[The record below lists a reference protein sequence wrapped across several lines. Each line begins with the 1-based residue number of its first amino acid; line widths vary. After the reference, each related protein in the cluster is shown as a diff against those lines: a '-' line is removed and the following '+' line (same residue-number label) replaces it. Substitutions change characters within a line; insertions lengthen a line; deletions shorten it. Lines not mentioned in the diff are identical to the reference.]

1 MRILVIY
8 AHPVDTSY
16 VAAMRDAVLE
26 GLGTGNHDT
35 RILDLYAQNF
45 EPCLSAEEHRLY
57 LDETQNQ
64 NTIAEHIALIRW
76 AEGLVFVFPT
86 WWYGPPAILKGWLDR
101 TLAPGVAFMLDE
113 KGGDIRPGLT
123 HIRLIAGVTSCG
135 SSWWFAK
142 YVGEP
147 HRRILMRGIAALC
160 ARGVSKIWLAKF
172 NMDQAE
178 KPALARHLRKIEQ
191 RFAALR

>member
-16 VAAMRDAVLE
+16 VAALRDAVLK
-26 GLGTGNHDT
+26 GLGAHSHET
-35 RILDLYAQNF
+35 RVLDLYKQNF
-45 EPCLSAEEHRLY
+45 EPRLSAEEHRVY

-64 NTIAEHIALIRW
+64 NTVAEHIALIRW

-86 WWYGPPAILKGWLDR
+86 WWYGLPAILKGWLDR
-101 TLAPGVAFMLDE
+101 TLAPGVAFTLDE
-113 KGGDIRPGLT
+113 KGGNIRPGLT

-135 SSWWFAK
+135 SPWWFAK

-160 ARGVSKIWLAKF
+160 ARRTRKIWLAKF

-178 KPALARHLRKIEQ
+178 KSALARHLQKVEQ

>member
-8 AHPVDTSY
+8 AHPVDTSF
-16 VAAMRDAVLE
+16 VAALRDAVLK
-26 GLGTGNHDT
+26 GLGAHNHET
-35 RILDLYAQNF
+35 RVLDLYKQNF
-45 EPCLSAEEHRLY
+45 EPRLSAEEHRVY

-64 NTIAEHIALIRW
+64 NTVAEHIALIRW

-86 WWYGPPAILKGWLDR
+86 WWYGLPAILKGWLDR
-101 TLAPGVAFMLDE
+101 TLAPGVAFTLDE
-113 KGGDIRPGLT
+113 KGGNIRPGLT

-135 SSWWFAK
+135 SPWWFAK

-160 ARGVSKIWLAKF
+160 ARRTRKIWLAKF

-178 KPALARHLRKIEQ
+178 KSALARHLQKVEQ